1 MAPRR
6 CTRVDSSSNSDD
18 SDLDAADLDKALRV
32 ISPKVAQEIQDF
44 RMSLGK
50 IQTKQRIKRC
60 QEKRDKLLD
69 RSKDIEIAIIC
80 YELVFQTYSI
90 KKHGKEWGNFDAFVV
105 RSREASK
112 RLKSL
117 ICLSDTWGTEV
128 IKHYNFVS
136 QYRTYCD
143 ELKVIARGI
152 NTWEDVVPKLNQSID
167 GRIRRNDGRARVK
180 FSANPIERQDL
191 TYVKNYVKTT
201 EHRQLES
208 PGLMPG
214 YGLDKYGLIVREKF
228 AAPLP
233 VSPLPSASSQQQL
246 NHDTIVSGNDPSQ
259 WEGSTLIPSSPP
271 AKQMPLPS
279 PSKSNEPT
287 PPTPSQHD
295 NSSASTTNV
304 REQTTTPSTRSLS
317 SLPGTSL
324 SQSLPLS
331 PATQLVVNGDV
342 ATGGNGRG
350 GTHYT
355 ANGPIVAP
363 SHPSPTSTSPLPSD
377 VAASQSSPSS
387 LSITRT
393 SSEADTTTA
402 ICSSPLSPS
411 PELSSTS
418 SQRGPS
424 KSAPASQNDDYSD
437 VSMDWVER
445 SGPPHRQHPRDNDSV
460 ATFAIITTVDIPI
473 PTILPSG
480 CRSRISLTIASPTS
494 TRINATTPVIIRE
507 GSHHFLERFDPSM
520 KWRFENGKCP
530 LESELVL
537 MPIHENS
544 HWSLLVMYKRYFPAT
559 DHHERVVCFLDS
571 RSSSAHSSSFHRWKT
586 YLEAHGDR
594 LPVQI
599 KEVQVPQQTNTS
611 DCGVFVLAFA
621 ETILQNVQGFIEA
634 IDGGT
639 ELGWEFDNQT
649 LRHHIKDNLTL
660 AADAEELIGELAKL
674 QARGSPLAV
683 KLETLQYKEFLG
695 GLELPLLQQK
705 VKTPHDKVA
714 TCIEPSTSRYREDT
728 SDNETK
734 CDCDLPMVDS
744 QKRWLGGA
752 FSLKHKLPGEPRDT
766 NKRQKPNVTNDTSHA
781 VASTATAMECWLP
794 TLPKIFSPLAGTPS
808 HDDPFPL
815 PTLSPDKSSNGL
827 SLKDVTTCLSSL
839 SQTPIPVIDGDLVW
853 AAIFKRRNFE
863 DPDAGFNPDQLGSN
877 VFLDQNFV
885 PLNRESNSG
894 QSDTDM
900 SRLSSHGFVQWQ
912 DESVGMR
919 VDKMEDGDS
928 FWTLDSMNILISV
941 LADQRIRGILRAWFN
956 GNCVIAHYTWWGE
969 IATRRKP
976 IFLACGSGSHIGYY
990 TGSHC
995 HDWPTTKDL
1004 WFKNTDENLN
1014 KYPISIEEKPNV
1026 VTFFNPLTNFQIQKG
1041 RTITVV
1047 FATRDMVKEWV
1058 PVRVRDAAVKE
1069 VFEKMEATTNVGWN
1083 FQYVGDENDGDEDY

>member
-50 IQTKQRIKRC
+50 IQRKQRIKRC
-60 QEKRDKLLD
+60 QEKRDKLLS

-128 IKHYNFVS
+128 IEHYNFVS

-167 GRIRRNDGRARVK
+167 GRIRKNDGRARVK

-233 VSPLPSASSQQQL
+233 VSPLPSASSQQHL

-279 PSKSNEPT
+279 PSKSSEPT
-287 PPTPSQHD
+287 PSTPSQHD
-295 NSSASTTNV
+295 NSKASTTNV
-304 REQTTTPSTRSLS
+304 REQTTTPSTRSSS

-324 SQSLPLS
+324 SQLLPLP

-363 SHPSPTSTSPLPSD
+363 SHPSPTCTSPLPSD

-424 KSAPASQNDDYSD
+424 KPSSASQNDDYSD
-437 VSMDWVER
+437 VSIDWVER
-445 SGPPHRQHPRDNDSV
+445 SGPPTVNTP
-460 ATFAIITTVDIPI
+460 AI
-473 PTILPSG
+473 
-480 CRSRISLTIASPTS
+480 TIASLLSPLSPLSTSSFQPYYPRDAAQESVSPSPAQLVQGSTPLPQSLSEKAPSSLIEEPADSSSQGGNVHAIDPAAIPYSYPTGPPSSASLLYSQSNSFENDKPLASAEPLSIDSCLSSPLLVVPS
-494 TRINATTPVIIRE
+494 TLKSAWLRDVPSSIHRLDEKGWLNDTIVNGYMHLITEHHNVCFLN
-507 GSHHFLERFDPSM
+507 SHFLERFDPSM

-530 LESELVL
+530 LEAELVL

-544 HWSLLVMYKRYFPAT
+544 HWYLLVMYKRYFPAT

-571 RSSSAHSSSFHRWKT
+571 LGASRHSSSFEQWTK
-586 YLEAHGDR
+586 YLKARGDR

-621 ETILQNVQGFIEA
+621 EMILQSVQGFIEA
-634 IDGGT
+634 IDGGK
-639 ELGWEFDNQT
+639 ELGWEFDGQT
-649 LRHHIKDNLTL
+649 LRVHIRDNLTL
-660 AADAEELIGELAKL
+660 AADAEELIGK
-674 QARGSPLAV
+674 
-683 KLETLQYKEFLG
+683 
-695 GLELPLLQQK
+695 
-705 VKTPHDKVA
+705 
-714 TCIEPSTSRYREDT
+714 
-728 SDNETK
+728 
-734 CDCDLPMVDS
+734 
-744 QKRWLGGA
+744 
-752 FSLKHKLPGEPRDT
+752 
-766 NKRQKPNVTNDTSHA
+766 
-781 VASTATAMECWLP
+781 
-794 TLPKIFSPLAGTPS
+794 
-808 HDDPFPL
+808 
-815 PTLSPDKSSNGL
+815 
-827 SLKDVTTCLSSL
+827 
-839 SQTPIPVIDGDLVW
+839 
-853 AAIFKRRNFE
+853 
-863 DPDAGFNPDQLGSN
+863 
-877 VFLDQNFV
+877 
-885 PLNRESNSG
+885 
-894 QSDTDM
+894 
-900 SRLSSHGFVQWQ
+900 
-912 DESVGMR
+912 
-919 VDKMEDGDS
+919 
-928 FWTLDSMNILISV
+928 
-941 LADQRIRGILRAWFN
+941 
-956 GNCVIAHYTWWGE
+956 
-969 IATRRKP
+969 
-976 IFLACGSGSHIGYY
+976 
-990 TGSHC
+990 
-995 HDWPTTKDL
+995 
-1004 WFKNTDENLN
+1004 
-1014 KYPISIEEKPNV
+1014 
-1026 VTFFNPLTNFQIQKG
+1026 
-1041 RTITVV
+1041 
-1047 FATRDMVKEWV
+1047 
-1058 PVRVRDAAVKE
+1058 
-1069 VFEKMEATTNVGWN
+1069 
-1083 FQYVGDENDGDEDY
+1083 